1 VKVVE
6 CRDDSHCVQI
16 NSSPLSVFADVCA
29 DFGHPLP
36 DWHAVTDPLKLIRI
50 GLVNSYLPEIN

>member
-1 VKVVE
+1 MDDPVLCRVKVVE

-29 DFGHPLP
+29 DFGHRLP
-36 DWHAVTDPLKLIRI
+36 DWHAVTDPENNCDDLQ
-50 GLVNSYLPEIN
+50 